1 MSDNTTTTDKPEVYV
16 NRDITVEYS
25 RLWGR
30 YQLNQGSMTILDTPD
45 RALAYSIYRRRTGSD
60 ITLKEFLTL
69 VKYT

>member
-1 MSDNTTTTDKPEVYV
+1 MSIKTLTEPQVYLDRRV
-16 NRDITVEYS
+16 TVEYS

-30 YQLNQGSMTILDTPD
+30 YMLNQGSMNILDTTD
-45 RALAYSIYRRRTGSD
+45 RGLAYSVYRKRTGLD

>member
-1 MSDNTTTTDKPEVYV
+1 MSIKTYTEPEVYL
-16 NRDITVEYS
+16 NREITVEYS

-30 YQLNQGSMTILDTPD
+30 YTLNQGTMTILDTDD
-45 RALAYSIYRRRTGSD
+45 RALAYSIYRKRTGSD

>member
-1 MSDNTTTTDKPEVYV
+1 MSIKTYSQPEVYL
-16 NRDITVEYS
+16 NREITVEYS

-30 YQLNQGSMTILDTPD
+30 YTLNQGTMSILDTDD
-45 RALAYSIYRRRTGSD
+45 RALAYKIYRKRTGSD

>member
-1 MSDNTTTTDKPEVYV
+1 MSKITDTQAIYL
-16 NRDITVEYS
+16 NRTITVEYS

-30 YQLNQGSMTILDTPD
+30 YTLNQGTMSILDTDD

>member
-1 MSDNTTTTDKPEVYV
+1 MSKITDTEEIYL
-16 NRDITVEYS
+16 NRTITVEYS

-30 YQLNQGSMTILDTPD
+30 YTLNQGTMSILDTDD

>member
-1 MSDNTTTTDKPEVYV
+1 MSIKTYTEPEVYL

-30 YQLNQGSMTILDTPD
+30 YTLNQGTMTILDTDD
-45 RALAYSIYRRRTGSD
+45 RALAYSIYRKRTGSD

>member
-1 MSDNTTTTDKPEVYV
+1 MSKITDTQPIYL
-16 NRDITVEYS
+16 NRTITVEYS

-30 YQLNQGSMTILDTPD
+30 YTLNQGTMSILDTDD
-45 RALAYSIYRRRTGSD
+45 RALAYSIYRRRTGQD

>member
-1 MSDNTTTTDKPEVYV
+1 MSKITDTEEIYL
-16 NRDITVEYS
+16 NRTITVEYS

-30 YQLNQGSMTILDTPD
+30 YTLNQGTMSILDTDD
-45 RALAYSIYRRRTGSD
+45 RALAYSIYRRRTGLD

>member
-1 MSDNTTTTDKPEVYV
+1 MSKITDTEAIYLD
-16 NRDITVEYS
+16 RTITVEYS

-30 YQLNQGSMTILDTPD
+30 YTLCQGTMSILDTDD
-45 RALAYSIYRRRTGSD
+45 RALAYQIYRRRTGQD

>member
-1 MSDNTTTTDKPEVYV
+1 MSKITDTEEIIYL
-16 NRDITVEYS
+16 NRTITVEYS

-30 YQLNQGSMTILDTPD
+30 YTLNQGTMSILDTDD
-45 RALAYSIYRRRTGSD
+45 RALAFRIYRKRTGSD

>member
-1 MSDNTTTTDKPEVYV
+1 MSIKTYSEPEVYL
-16 NRDITVEYS
+16 NREITVEYS

-30 YQLNQGSMTILDTPD
+30 YTLNQGTMTILDTDD
-45 RALAYSIYRRRTGSD
+45 RALAYSIYRKRTGSD